1 MMKKMKDNMFL
12 IKAAVCAALL
22 LLLCTM
28 VYIWN
33 DDQNT
38 TTKTQTERST
48 NANADEKTILT
59 LDLEYTGKKVNTN
72 HSGRFG
78 ISETNVYYD
87 KKTCLA
93 YIEAPFDSSPIPL
106 MKDKNTQYVW
116 NKTKKSLE

>member
-1 MMKKMKDNMFL
+1 MSS
-12 IKAAVCAALL
+12 IRVAICASLL

-38 TTKTQTERST
+38 TTKNQTERNT
-48 NANADEKTILT
+48 NAIADEETILT
-59 LDLEYTGKKVNTN
+59 FDLEDTGKKVNMN
-72 HSGRFG
+72 KPGRFG
-78 ISETNVYYD
+78 TTKIKVYYD
-87 KKTCLA
+87 KKTCLV
-93 YIEAPFDSSPIPL
+93 YIGSSYDDLPVPL

>member
-1 MMKKMKDNMFL
+1 MFL

-22 LLLCTM
+22 LLLCTI

-38 TTKTQTERST
+38 TTKTQTERNT
-48 NANADEKTILT
+48 TILT

-72 HSGRFG
+72 NPGRFG

-93 YIEAPFDSSPIPL
+93 YIRSTYDNFPIPL

>member
-1 MMKKMKDNMFL
+1 MENNMFL
-12 IKAAVCAALL
+12 VRNAIICASLL

-33 DDQNT
+33 DDQNA
-38 TTKTQTERST
+38 TTKTQTERNT
-48 NANADEKTILT
+48 TILT

-72 HSGRFG
+72 HLGRFDG
-78 ISETNVYYD
+78 ISVYYD

-93 YIEAPFDSSPIPL
+93 YIESTYDNLPIPL

>member
-1 MMKKMKDNMFL
+1 MKNDMSSIKVAICASL
-12 IKAAVCAALL
+12 I

-28 VYIWN
+28 AYIWN
-33 DDQNT
+33 DGQNA

-72 HSGRFG
+72 HLGRFDG
-78 ISETNVYYD
+78 ISVYYD

-93 YIEAPFDSSPIPL
+93 YIESTYDNLPIPL

>member
-1 MMKKMKDNMFL
+1 MKDNMFL

-22 LLLCTM
+22 LLLCTI

-38 TTKTQTERST
+38 TTKTQTERKT
-48 NANADEKTILT
+48 TAIADEKTILT
-59 LDLEYTGKKVNTN
+59 FDLEDTGKKVNMN
-72 HSGRFG
+72 KPGRFG
-78 ISETNVYYD
+78 FETTKIKVYYD
-87 KKTCLA
+87 KKTCLV
-93 YIEAPFDSSPIPL
+93 YIGSIYDDLPIPL